1 MIGASGFTP
10 ASLARPRASSS
21 KASRSPGGRVIPPP
35 QGFEKA
41 YRMAINFTMFT
52 ATPTQAFLDA
62 IKAAGITVRGWE
74 IPPYRFRR
82 RKTLTHTVKTDF
94 GWLDPRDNSG
104 NLKLTIDGERG
115 GEHYG

>member
-1 MIGASGFTP
+1 
-10 ASLARPRASSS
+10 
-21 KASRSPGGRVIPPP
+21 
-35 QGFEKA
+35 
-41 YRMAINFTMFT
+41 MAINFTMFT

-115 GEHYG
+115 GEHYGTERDPQMVAFNAVLRLAEEHGIYAANGGMQTG